1 MPFLRPLNCTATQ
14 RNPDLPWP
22 VSGLFY
28 VSAFMGPMSAGPL
41 VGALTRDWRA
51 AVVGLLSG
59 IGIAFL
65 HAALS
70 DRFVDPWIARYQL
83 SLGRGVPGVLVNVA
97 AFAWAFVLCALAMV
111 APIAILGSE
120 ILARLP

>member
-1 MPFLRPLNCTATQ
+1 MIGPASVCRDVERRTPMPFLRPLNCTAIK

-28 VSAFMGPMSAGPL
+28 VSAFMGPISAGL
-41 VGALTRDWRA
+41 LIGALTRDWRA

-59 IGIAFL
+59 IGIAFF

-70 DRFVDPWIARYQL
+70 DRFVDPWLARFQL
-83 SLGRGVPGVLVNVA
+83 SLGRGVPR
-97 AFAWAFVLCALAMV
+97 
-111 APIAILGSE
+111 IL
-120 ILARLP
+120 IN